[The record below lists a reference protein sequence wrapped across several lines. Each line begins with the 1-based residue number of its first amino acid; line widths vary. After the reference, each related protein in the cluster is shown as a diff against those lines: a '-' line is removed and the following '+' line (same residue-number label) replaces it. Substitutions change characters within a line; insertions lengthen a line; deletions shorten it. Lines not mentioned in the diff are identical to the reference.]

1 MPSSLPRLQTRINA
15 VLLLFVI
22 SGALVVVPS
31 AHAGEPHAGAIIF
44 ATPTAIMTLAPDG
57 NESEL
62 YAVEG
67 HVPQLLKVSP
77 DGSRVAFLDYIE
89 ASGKRMLVVID
100 LASGEART
108 LAGPEFSVQW
118 VIGRAGEPEFG
129 AWSNDGS
136 KIAFLSDGGKK
147 RRGMWVAEAS
157 TGEKSR
163 VRDDADAD
171 QPSWNHTDSKLAFSY
186 FKGSQANTSELRVG
200 YVTLGNGRFHKVL
213 EKKVLYAPKWSPT
226 KDVLVAYDRDGRLF
240 AIDMKNK
247 KTPLSSASGYVR
259 NFVWLPDG
267 SGVAAASCCTQ
278 GYVWKLSYLYL
289 DGSTEK
295 VIDLVGV
302 TEEEDYYF
310 YFDPLEFSP
319 DGAQFAYQEIGFDEI
334 EYESFQNVLHT
345 APASGA
351 SSAIVHNVD
360 WFSYRSWSPD
370 SGAILICM
378 NDGLGYLVG
387 DTYATLE
394 VPYCDA
400 DWAP

>member
-1 MPSSLPRLQTRINA
+1 MA
-15 VLLLFVI
+15 I

-31 AHAGEPHAGAIIF
+31 AHAGEPHAGKIVY
-44 ATPTAIMTLAPDG
+44 ATPTAIESLAPDG
-57 NESEL
+57 TESEL

-77 DGSRVAFLDYIE
+77 DGSKVAFLDYIE
-89 ASGKRMLVVID
+89 ASGRRMLVVID
-100 LASGEART
+100 LVSGEART
-108 LAGPEFSVQW
+108 LAGPKFVVQW

-129 AWSNDGS
+129 AWSNDSS

-147 RRGMWVAEAS
+147 RRGLWVVDAGS
-157 TGEKSR
+157 GKKSR
-163 VRDDADAD
+163 VRAGDVD
-171 QPSWNHTDSKLAFSY
+171 QPAWNRTDSKLAFTY
-186 FKGSQANTSELRVG
+186 FKGTTTSQRIG
-200 YVTLGNGRFHKVL
+200 YVSVVDGKFHQVL
-213 EKKVLYAPKWSPT
+213 DKMVLYGPKWSPT

-240 AIDMKNK
+240 AINKKNK
-247 KTPLSSASGYVR
+247 KTLLSSASGYVR

-267 SGVAAASCCTQ
+267 SGVAAASCCTK
-278 GYVWKLSYLYL
+278 GYVWKLSFLYL
-289 DGSTEK
+289 DGSIEK

-302 TEEEDYYF
+302 AEEEDYY
-310 YFDPLEFSP
+310 YYLDPLEFSP
-319 DGAQFAYQEIGFDEI
+319 DGTEFAYQEVGFDEI
-334 EYESFQNVLHT
+334 EYESFHNLLYI

-370 SGAILICM
+370 SDAILICM

-387 DTYATLE
+387 DTYTTLE
-394 VPYCDA
+394 VPHCDA